1 MRVSKKSVVFLVFIF
16 TMFLPLYFSN
26 SIMKL
31 VQNVALF
38 GMVLIL
44 FQKRYTPSKVA
55 FCTLIHFA
63 FLTLLTFIYGHRTTD
78 IHFVVSNI
86 KIAICLFSFD
96 FMIFWRKK
104 DFVNILFWVLLCFVL
119 ADFISIIL
127 FPEGLYF
134 VERHWNEWSTT
145 LTSQWILGNKNE
157 RAIWYLMLQIITY
170 MRYQKNKKQRSIIP
184 GIISCISI
192 IAAVMVRSTTST
204 IVMIL
209 VAVGVCLSYYSK
221 KKVLKYSIDTKTIYF
236 AIFIINI
243 LLVGGNFLLED
254 NSVFSSLI
262 EVLFDKDLSSVW
274 ARKVAWGNVIFQIV
288 NYPLGQGVIDSA
300 SSGAILGSL
309 AYTDAH
315 NMFLDLLWE
324 GGLISLIM
332 ILIILFT
339 IAKRTQRI
347 IDKKSVSM
355 IQFFIIAFFIVGL
368 TESIMGQSY
377 GWYCLMLLWCCT
389 ETLEYQV
396 EDSAIS

>member
-1 MRVSKKSVVFLVFIF
+1 
-16 TMFLPLYFSN
+16 
-26 SIMKL
+26 
-31 VQNVALF
+31 
-38 GMVLIL
+38 
-44 FQKRYTPSKVA
+44 
-55 FCTLIHFA
+55 
-63 FLTLLTFIYGHRTTD
+63 
-78 IHFVVSNI
+78 
-86 KIAICLFSFD
+86 
-96 FMIFWRKK
+96 
-104 DFVNILFWVLLCFVL
+104 
-119 ADFISIIL
+119 
-127 FPEGLYF
+127 
-134 VERHWNEWSTT
+134 
-145 LTSQWILGNKNE
+145 
-157 RAIWYLMLQIITY
+157 
-170 MRYQKNKKQRSIIP
+170 
-184 GIISCISI
+184 
-192 IAAVMVRSTTST
+192 MVRSTTST

-209 VAVGVCLSYYSK
+209 VAVGVCFSYYSK

-243 LLVGGNFLLED
+243 LLIGGNFLLED

-262 EVLFDKDLSSVW
+262 GVLFDKDLSSVW
-274 ARKVAWGNVIFQIV
+274 ARKVAWGNVILQIV
-288 NYPLGQGVIDSA
+288 NNPLGQGVIDSA